1 MSIATRLRGMAYK
14 AASAAFQSITGV
26 SLTDLRLGAFLA
38 GGPSISGQRVS
49 VDTALQL
56 DTVWACI
63 RLLSETIGSMPIKL
77 HERQGDGQSSLAR
90 DHPLY
95 RVLALAPNADMTP
108 IEFWSCMAACCL
120 AWGNG
125 FAQIMRRGD
134 GQIVALNPLRPDRM
148 TVQRDPGTGALVYRY
163 SYQGKTLVLDEGD
176 IFHIKGFCF
185 DGLMGISPITA
196 GRQSIG
202 AALAAEETAGRMF
215 RNGLLSQNYISA
227 PTLLTSDQR
236 EQAKVIMADYSGAMN
251 AGKTP
256 LLEGG
261 WKVESIGL
269 KAEDMQLLQTRQVG
283 VVTICRWFGVQPVMV
298 GAMEKSTAWG
308 TGLEQMN
315 LWFLQYALM
324 PWLQRI
330 EQAVSRCLLAPAER
344 DRYFARF
351 NVDALLRGD
360 STARA
365 GYMQTALRSGWMT
378 VNEARANDNLAPMPG
393 GEVLM
398 VQAQMIPLTDI
409 GKPRNLTGLGSGGQG
424 PPGNDPAPGPRKDL
438 TGDDNE

>member
-1 MSIATRLRGMAYK
+1 
-14 AASAAFQSITGV
+14 
-26 SLTDLRLGAFLA
+26 
-38 GGPSISGQRVS
+38 
-49 VDTALQL
+49 
-56 DTVWACI
+56 
-63 RLLSETIGSMPIKL
+63 
-77 HERQGDGQSSLAR
+77 
-90 DHPLY
+90 
-95 RVLALAPNADMTP
+95 
-108 IEFWSCMAACCL
+108 
-120 AWGNG
+120 
-125 FAQIMRRGD
+125 
-134 GQIVALNPLRPDRM
+134 
-148 TVQRDPGTGALVYRY
+148 
-163 SYQGKTLVLDEGD
+163 
-176 IFHIKGFCF
+176 
-185 DGLMGISPITA
+185 MGISPITA

-227 PTLLTSDQR
+227 PTYLTIPQK
-236 EQAKVIMADYSGAMN
+236 EQAKTILADYSGAVN

-269 KAEDMQLLQTRQVG
+269 KAEDLQLLQTRQLG
-283 VVTICRWFGVQPVMV
+283 VATLCRWFGVQPVMI

-315 LWFLQYALM
+315 LWFLQYGLM

-330 EQAVSRCLLAPAER
+330 EQAVSRCLLSPAER

-365 GYMQTALRSGWMT
+365 SYMQTALRSGWMT

-393 GEVLM
+393 GDVLM
-398 VQAQMIPLTDI
+398 VQA
-409 GKPRNLTGLGSGGQG
+409 R
-424 PPGNDPAPGPRKDL
+424 
-438 TGDDNE
+438 

>member
-1 MSIATRLRGMAYK
+1 MSIATRLRGMAHK

-77 HERQGDGQSSLAR
+77 HERQGDGQSSMAR

-148 TVQRDPGTGALVYRY
+148 TVQRDPNTGALMYRY
-163 SYQGKTLVLDEGD
+163 SYQGKTLMLGEGD

-215 RNGLLSQNYISA
+215 RNGLLSQTYISA
-227 PTLLTSDQR
+227 PTYLSAAQK
-236 EQAKVIMADYSGAMN
+236 EQAKAILADYSGAMN

-269 KAEDMQLLQTRQVG
+269 KAEDMQLLQTRQLG
-283 VVTICRWFGVQPVMV
+283 VATLCRWFGVQPVMI

-315 LWFLQYALM
+315 LWFLQYGLM

-330 EQAVSRCLLAPAER
+330 EQAVSRCLLSPVER

-378 VNEARANDNLAPMPG
+378 VNEARANDNLPPMPG
-393 GEVLM
+393 GDVLM
-398 VQAQMIPLTDI
+398 VQAQMIPLADI
-409 GKPRNLTGLGSGGQG
+409 GKPRNLTGTGGQD
-424 PPGNDPAPGPRKDL
+424 PPASNRLPGTQSGI

>member
-1 MSIATRLRGMAYK
+1 MSIATRLRGMAHK
-14 AASAAFQSITGV
+14 AAGAAFQSITGV

-63 RLLSETIGSMPIKL
+63 RLLSETIGSMPLKL
-77 HERQGDGQSSLAR
+77 HERQGDGQSSMAR

-125 FAQIMRRGD
+125 FAQIMWRGD

-148 TVQRDPGTGALVYRY
+148 TVERNPNTGALVYRY
-163 SYQGKTLVLDEGD
+163 SYQGKTLVLGEGD

-227 PTLLTSDQR
+227 PTLLTSVQR
-236 EQAKVIMADYSGAMN
+236 EQAKVIMADYTGAMN

-269 KAEDMQLLQTRQVG
+269 KAEDMQLLQTRQLG
-283 VVTICRWFGVQPVMV
+283 VATLCRWFGVQPVMI
-298 GAMEKSTAWG
+298 GSMEKSTAWG

-330 EQAVSRCLLAPAER
+330 EQAVARCLLLPAER

-378 VNEARANDNLAPMPG
+378 VNEARANDNLPPMPG
-393 GEVLM
+393 GDVLM
-398 VQAQMIPLTDI
+398 VQAQMIPLADI
-409 GKPRNLTGLGSGGQG
+409 GKPRTLTGTGGQD
-424 PPGNDPAPGPRKDL
+424 PPASNRTPGTQSGI

>member
-14 AASAAFQSITGV
+14 AASAAFQSVTGV
-26 SLTDLRLGAFLA
+26 SLTDLRLGAFMA

-63 RLLSETIGSMPIKL
+63 RLLSETIGSMPLKL
-77 HERQGDGQSSLAR
+77 HEQQGDGQSSLAR

-95 RVLALAPNADMTP
+95 RVLARAPNADMTP

-148 TVQRDPGTGALVYRY
+148 TVQRDPSTGAVVYRY
-163 SYQGKTLVLDEGD
+163 SYQGKTLMLGEGD

-215 RNGLLSQNYISA
+215 RNGLLSQTYISA
-227 PTLLTSDQR
+227 PTYLSAPQKD
-236 EQAKVIMADYSGAMN
+236 QAKAILADYSGAMN

-269 KAEDMQLLQTRQVG
+269 KAEDLQLLQTRQLG
-283 VVTICRWFGVQPVMV
+283 VATLCRWFGVQPVMI

-315 LWFLQYALM
+315 LWFLQYGLM

-330 EQAVSRCLLAPAER
+330 EQAVARCLLSPAER

-365 GYMQTALRSGWMT
+365 GYMQTALRAGWMT
-378 VNEARANDNLAPMPG
+378 VNEARANDNLPPMPG
-393 GEVLM
+393 GDVLM
-398 VQAQMIPLTDI
+398 VQAQMIPLADI
-409 GKPRNLTGLGSGGQG
+409 GKPRNLTGTGGQD
-424 PPGNDPAPGPRKDL
+424 PPASHRPSGTQSGI

>member
-14 AASAAFQSITGV
+14 AASAAFQSVTGV
-26 SLTDLRLGAFLA
+26 SLTDLRLGAFMA
-38 GGPSISGQRVS
+38 GGPSIAGQSVS

-63 RLLSETIGSMPIKL
+63 RLLSETIGSMPLKL
-77 HERQGDGQSSLAR
+77 HEQQGDGQSSLAR

-95 RVLALAPNADMTP
+95 RVLARAPNADMTP

-148 TVQRDPGTGALVYRY
+148 TVQRDPSTGALVYRY

-185 DGLMGISPITA
+185 DGLMGISPLTA

-215 RNGLLSQNYISA
+215 RNGLLSQTYISA
-227 PTLLTSDQR
+227 PTYLTIPQK
-236 EQAKVIMADYSGAMN
+236 EQAKTILADYSGAMN

-261 WKVESIGL
+261 WKVESIGF
-269 KAEDMQLLQTRQVG
+269 KAEDLQLLQTRQLG
-283 VVTICRWFGVQPVMV
+283 VATLCRWFGVQPAMI

-315 LWFLQYALM
+315 LWFLQYGLM

-351 NVDALLRGD
+351 NVDALMRGD

-365 GYMQTALRSGWMT
+365 SYMQTALRSGWMT
-378 VNEARANDNLAPMPG
+378 VNEARANDNLPPMPG

-409 GKPRNLTGLGSGGQG
+409 GKPRNLTGFGSGGQG

>member
-14 AASAAFQSITGV
+14 AASAAFQSVTGV
-26 SLTDLRLGAFLA
+26 SLTDLRLGAFMA

-63 RLLSETIGSMPIKL
+63 RLLSETIGSMPLKL
-77 HERQGDGQSSLAR
+77 HEQQGDGQSSLAR

-95 RVLALAPNADMTP
+95 RVLARAPNADMTP

-148 TVQRDPGTGALVYRY
+148 TVQRDPNNGALMYRY

-176 IFHIKGFCF
+176 VFHIKGFCF

-215 RNGLLSQNYISA
+215 RNGLLSQTYISA
-227 PTLLTSDQR
+227 PTYLSAAQK
-236 EQAKVIMADYSGAMN
+236 EQAKAILADYSGAIN

-269 KAEDMQLLQTRQVG
+269 KAEDLQLLQTRQLG
-283 VVTICRWFGVQPVMV
+283 VAALCRWFGVQPVMI
-298 GAMEKSTAWG
+298 GSMEKSTAWG

-315 LWFLQYALM
+315 LWFLQYGLM

-330 EQAVSRCLLAPAER
+330 EQAVSRCLLSPAER

-378 VNEARANDNLAPMPG
+378 VNEARANDNLPPMPG
-393 GEVLM
+393 GDVLM

-409 GKPRNLTGLGSGGQG
+409 GKPRNLTGTGGQD
-424 PPGNDPAPGPRKDL
+424 PPASHRLPSTQSGI